1 MHNSATALRRWLG
14 AFCLAVASGLLIWG
28 QTVLEP
34 HLHGVGF
41 LIYWLVFLGFTCG
54 AIGIGLL
61 DFFAVRQE
69 LKAEREQLMASVLA
83 EADPQSRVSRR
94 DEGDKTPPHTDQG

>member
-1 MHNSATALRRWLG
+1 M
-14 AFCLAVASGLLIWG
+14 LIWG

-41 LIYWLVFLGFTCG
+41 LVYWLVFLGFTCG

-69 LKAEREQLMASVLA
+69 LKAEQEQLMASALA
-83 EADPQSRVSRR
+83 EADPRSELSER
-94 DEGDKTPPHTDQG
+94 DEGAKTPPQADGR